1 MHKQVMICGI
11 DCHQGDANCN
21 GYCTGKT
28 GSPPEATPAMVFAR
42 RVVGAT
48 TKLREAEQTV
58 AALRAWMDSPEGRA
72 ELEQALRDADTS
84 VRQLEA
90 ARVLTWQQLQE
101 PMTI

>member
-1 MHKQVMICGI
+1 MSKQVMVCGI
-11 DCHQGDANCN
+11 DCHPGDANCN

-28 GSPPEATPAMVFAR
+28 NSSPEAMPAMMFAR
-42 RVVGAT
+42 KIVGAT

-58 AALRAWMDSPEGRA
+58 AALRAWMNSPEGRA
-72 ELEQALRDADTS
+72 ELEQALRDADAS
-84 VRQLEA
+84 VRALEA